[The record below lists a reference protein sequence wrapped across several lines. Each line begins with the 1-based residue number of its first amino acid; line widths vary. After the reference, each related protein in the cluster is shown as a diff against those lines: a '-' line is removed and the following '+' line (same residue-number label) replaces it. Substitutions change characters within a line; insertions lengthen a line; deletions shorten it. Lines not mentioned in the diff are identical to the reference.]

1 MSHFEVNLRS
11 FQNKALFDA
20 CNEKKRAGVKSF
32 FFVLFQKANVKES
45 FSCGTQLRS
54 FAFC

>member
-20 CNEKKRAGVKSF
+20 CKEKKSKNKKNF
-32 FFVLFQKANVKES
+32 F
-45 FSCGTQLRS
+45 
-54 FAFC
+54 